1 MLIATPR
8 RIGLR
13 VLLIALAWL
22 CIHTPVAAE
31 IPVEEALGIYENTIV
46 EHRNLSPLWGLVA
59 LESGV
64 LANVRFFAHYGPTA
78 RPAYPIHPSLV
89 KGPGDDHPQDAISGV
104 VQYLFPS
111 RILAKAVEP
120 DLMPIRVLQN
130 LLAERPDLA
139 ANRDFY
145 PLPGLLKWPQA
156 SRDAI
161 LRGALADPKL
171 VKLLLDHGADPN
183 GAGGNEPIISTAL
196 LRTNGRPTVRAA
208 LLQLLLAHKPGIP
221 LNVLSSFGAPPPPC

>member
-111 RILAKAVEP
+111 PVDANLVANERNK
-120 DLMPIRVLQN
+120 DPIGEISIEQRHRRLTGKG
-130 LLAERPDLA
+130 EG
-139 ANRDFY
+139 
-145 PLPGLLKWPQA
+145 GLKKI
-156 SRDAI
+156 R
-161 LRGALADPKL
+161 
-171 VKLLLDHGADPN
+171 LLLDASIAYRSNLASHP
-183 GAGGNEPIISTAL
+183 EI
-196 LRTNGRPTVRAA
+196 AA
-208 LLQLLLAHKPGIP
+208 RDFRDDVDVSYMLKPSAHRK
-221 LNVLSSFGAPPPPC
+221 

>member
-1 MLIATPR
+1 MSEA
-8 RIGLR
+8 
-13 VLLIALAWL
+13 VHW
-22 CIHTPVAAE
+22 PV
-31 IPVEEALGIYENTIV
+31 G
-46 EHRNLSPLWGLVA
+46 
-59 LESGV
+59 
-64 LANVRFFAHYGPTA
+64 
-78 RPAYPIHPSLV
+78 
-89 KGPGDDHPQDAISGV
+89 
-104 VQYLFPS
+104 S

-221 LNVLSSFGAPPPPC
+221 LNVLSSFGAPPLLTALQDGCSGFQQLLEAGADPNVPDNHGNVPLSFTVTNNLVPETRALLSAGADPRRKNKNGNTPYDIASFLGRTEIVALFDSAGHGREEKKAR